1 MTVPLAET
9 PDGPEFIDRCVAAA
23 ADLALFFIGRP
34 EEEMLVSLHQVRTN
48 LEAQLAETFG
58 PEVARLFAQ
67 AFVAAVAGH
76 RREIDA
82 AGTCRA
88 CWN

>member
-1 MTVPLAET
+1 MTQ
-9 PDGPEFIDRCVAAA
+9 DFIDRSVAAA
-23 ADLALFFIGRP
+23 AELALFFVGQP

-58 PEVARLFAQ
+58 PEAATLFAQ
-67 AFVAAVAGH
+67 AFVATVAGH

-82 AGTCRA
+82 GTMPSA
-88 CWN
+88 VN